1 VADEHR
7 DFALRVNRL
16 IGEINEACSDRGA
29 FVRELRSVTGETVP
43 AMTVVFLEKMMDK
56 EGNREWQLRELEKE
70 AREIAFGIESFIF
83 KLMDAE
89 PSHRRVFDGDDRQRR
104 EIAEDVRLRREIN
117 MLCAHVIAIVDKRE
131 SFVC

>member
-1 VADEHR
+1 MMIVYFHKVADEHR

-16 IGEINEACSDRGA
+16 IGEMNEACSDRGA
-29 FVRELRSVTGETVP
+29 FVRELRSVTGETIP

-70 AREIAFGIESFIF
+70 AREMAFEIESFIF

-89 PSHRRVFDGDDRQRR
+89 PSHRRVFDGDDRQR
-104 EIAEDVRLRREIN
+104 
-117 MLCAHVIAIVDKRE
+117 
-131 SFVC
+131 